1 MSSYFER
8 SESLRKSL
16 EAVAFSF
23 VSQHDETI
31 YYGYLWTMGSN
42 WALGLFSMRIIG
54 KNDIINLYFLEEK
67 AGYEITLYRYSPFFD
82 QGLGGGG

>member
-23 VSQHDETI
+23 VYRHES
-31 YYGYLWTMGSN
+31 L
-42 WALGLFSMRIIG
+42 
-54 KNDIINLYFLEEK
+54 
-67 AGYEITLYRYSPFFD
+67 TLSLDDGF
-82 QGLGGGG
+82 

>member
-23 VSQHDETI
+23 FGGHDEDS
-31 YYGYLWTMGSN
+31 Y
-42 WALGLFSMRIIG
+42 
-54 KNDIINLYFLEEK
+54 
-67 AGYEITLYRYSPFFD
+67 
-82 QGLGGGG
+82 

>member
-8 SESLRKSL
+8 SKSLRKSL

-23 VSQHDETI
+23 FMDMTRMVTKAI
-31 YYGYLWTMGSN
+31 FGCRLLIGLW
-42 WALGLFSMRIIG
+42 GLFSMRIIG
-54 KNDIINLYFLEEK
+54 KNGIMFLYFLEEK

-82 QGLGGGG
+82 QGFSG

>member
-23 VSQHDETI
+23 VYGHDEAS
-31 YYGYLWTMGSN
+31 Y
-42 WALGLFSMRIIG
+42 
-54 KNDIINLYFLEEK
+54 
-67 AGYEITLYRYSPFFD
+67 
-82 QGLGGGG
+82 

>member
-23 VSQHDETI
+23 FMDMMRLVI
-31 YYGYLWTMGSN
+31 K
-42 WALGLFSMRIIG
+42 ALFGR
-54 KNDIINLYFLEEK
+54 
-67 AGYEITLYRYSPFFD
+67 
-82 QGLGGGG
+82 

>member
-23 VSQHDETI
+23 FYGNDEAS
-31 YYGYLWTMGSN
+31 Y
-42 WALGLFSMRIIG
+42 
-54 KNDIINLYFLEEK
+54 
-67 AGYEITLYRYSPFFD
+67 
-82 QGLGGGG
+82 